1 MDLEGLHS
9 FATIAKEKSISK
21 AAQMLHVTQP
31 TLSARIRKLEERMGV
46 KLLDRGWDGVKLT
59 QEGHYFLYYAIQM
72 VSQFN
77 NASAMLNK
85 ADLLKFDRSLA
96 EVTRMDRMVIGV
108 DTGLSGRFV
117 YPLVAELQRIRPD
130 LKCKY
135 VSRSSMLLIDLIEY
149 GVIDIG
155 LFYDVKECRHL
166 QPVHLLDDEWVL
178 LCSEEAYRGVIR
190 KDDDLIDVLKHD
202 MFVLFENPIATY
214 VNVWEVLSRLFG
226 STPDKFQ
233 IVDSSDMMLGVVAN
247 GQGYTFVPKCYV
259 PELYLEAYPIRM
271 IPFGSMLPALPV
283 YMAYSETVQ
292 LDVPIGELQRRLLAR
307 YKPGAGHTA
316 ASGGLNG

>member
-21 AAQMLHVTQP
+21 AAQTLHVTQP
-31 TLSARIRKLEERMGV
+31 TLSARIRKLEEGMGV

-85 ADLLKFDRSLA
+85 AHLLKFDLSLA
-96 EVTRMDRMVIGV
+96 EVTRMDRVVIGI
-108 DTGLSGRFV
+108 DTGLSSRFV
-117 YPLVAELQRIRPD
+117 YPLVAELRRIRPD

-155 LFYDVKECRHL
+155 LFYDVKDCRQL
-166 QPVHLLDDEWVL
+166 QSVHLLDDEWVL
-178 LCSEEAYRGVIR
+178 LCSEETYKGVIR
-190 KDDDLIDVLKHD
+190 KDDFIDVLKSD

-214 VNVWEVLSRLFG
+214 LNVWEALSGLFG

-259 PELYLEAYPIRM
+259 PDLYLEAYPIRM

-283 YMAYSETVQ
+283 CIAYSESVQ
-292 LDVPIGELQRRLLAR
+292 LGVPIGELQRRLLAR
-307 YKPGAGHTA
+307 CMPG
-316 ASGGLNG
+316 